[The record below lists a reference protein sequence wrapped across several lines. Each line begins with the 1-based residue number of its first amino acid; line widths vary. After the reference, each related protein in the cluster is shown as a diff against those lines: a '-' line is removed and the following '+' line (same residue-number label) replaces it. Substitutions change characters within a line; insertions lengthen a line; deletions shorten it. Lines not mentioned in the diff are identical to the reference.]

1 MRGLTH
7 AVALR
12 AADQHAHDADDEGSI
27 GKLLVVPELQRKL
40 LWRGLV
46 HCQVGW
52 EEKERTE
59 HRWKGSFSEVTL

>member
-1 MRGLTH
+1 
-7 AVALR
+7 
-12 AADQHAHDADDEGSI
+12 
-27 GKLLVVPELQRKL
+27 LVVPELQRKL